1 VLRYVRFFLS
11 YSKHNHDPKVIKA
24 IKKNLSGVS
33 SISSERLIDE
43 FQKLLKSDG
52 FLKLTKD
59 KDCLEIINLIFP
71 QIKNISLFN
80 KMNGF
85 AKKNFLEVD
94 FIFLLSL
101 MVIDG
106 TDNVDYFIYK
116 FNLSKKDQ
124 KRLIF
129 LNKFNL
135 EKNTNQT
142 FSEKNLNKVFYFNG
156 REALLDVLYFKIF
169 KSKKVDNKLIKLI
182 EIFKKKEMPVMP
194 FKASTLMEKY
204 QVPEGRELGQKLKAI
219 EEVWTSND
227 FKISDKE
234 VQKIVSN

>member
-1 VLRYVRFFLS
+1 MLDSYLS
-11 YSKHNHDPKVIKA
+11 YSKHSHDPKVIKA

-80 KMNGF
+80 KMNSF

-101 MVIDG
+101 MIIDG

-135 EKNTNQT
+135 EKNTSQT

-219 EEVWTSND
+219 EVVWTSND

>member
-1 VLRYVRFFLS
+1 
-11 YSKHNHDPKVIKA
+11 
-24 IKKNLSGVS
+24 
-33 SISSERLIDE
+33 
-43 FQKLLKSDG
+43 
-52 FLKLTKD
+52 
-59 KDCLEIINLIFP
+59 
-71 QIKNISLFN
+71 
-80 KMNGF
+80 MNSF

-219 EEVWTSND
+219 EVVWTSND

>member
-1 VLRYVRFFLS
+1 M
-11 YSKHNHDPKVIKA
+11 I
-24 IKKNLSGVS
+24 
-33 SISSERLIDE
+33 IDR
-43 FQKLLKSDG
+43 
-52 FLKLTKD
+52 
-59 KDCLEIINLIFP
+59 
-71 QIKNISLFN
+71 
-80 KMNGF
+80 
-85 AKKNFLEVD
+85 
-94 FIFLLSL
+94 
-101 MVIDG
+101 

-135 EKNTNQT
+135 EKHTSQT

>member
-1 VLRYVRFFLS
+1 
-11 YSKHNHDPKVIKA
+11 
-24 IKKNLSGVS
+24 
-33 SISSERLIDE
+33 
-43 FQKLLKSDG
+43 
-52 FLKLTKD
+52 
-59 KDCLEIINLIFP
+59 
-71 QIKNISLFN
+71 
-80 KMNGF
+80 M
-85 AKKNFLEVD
+85 
-94 FIFLLSL
+94 
-101 MVIDG
+101 
-106 TDNVDYFIYK
+106 
-116 FNLSKKDQ
+116 
-124 KRLIF
+124 
-129 LNKFNL
+129 
-135 EKNTNQT
+135 
-142 FSEKNLNKVFYFNG
+142 NKVFYFNG